1 MISVFD
7 DLPTS
12 TQVNITGTVEQVMA
26 YINTTFPDY
35 AWPDVEDLDTTT
47 SNFSAV
53 DNTVYC
59 NVGKQG
65 SYYTATKVMKHL
77 RHFGRHILKVGG
89 GPAACA
95 QASCRRRESATTTPV
110 AFWFCN
116 DVGESLEAVTNTRFM
131 RLLAFQ
137 CLSLYCSNRTCKQLL
152 PPSTKSPILGRWSSN
167 SVSSSVHQFPGS
179 EDRLFT
185 HRSLGM
191 SSSLLRIAVR
201 SS

>member
-1 MISVFD
+1 
-7 DLPTS
+7 
-12 TQVNITGTVEQVMA
+12 MA
-26 YINTTFPDY
+26 YINTNFPDY
-35 AWPDVEDLDTTT
+35 AWPDVEDLDTATSDTAT

-59 NVGKQG
+59 NIGRQG
-65 SYYTATKVMKHL
+65 SYYTATMVLNHL

-95 QASCRRRESATTTPV
+95 QASCRRRQSATTTPM

-116 DVGESLEAVTNTRFM
+116 DVGESLEAVTNSIRP
-131 RLLAFQ
+131 LACQ
-137 CLSLYCSNRTCKQLL
+137 CLSLCSSNRTCRRLL
-152 PPSTKSPILGRWSSN
+152 PPSTTSPILARLSSN
-167 SVSSSVHQFPGS
+167 SALSSVHQFPGS

-191 SSSLLRIAVR
+191 SSSLLRIAVL
-201 SS
+201 SL